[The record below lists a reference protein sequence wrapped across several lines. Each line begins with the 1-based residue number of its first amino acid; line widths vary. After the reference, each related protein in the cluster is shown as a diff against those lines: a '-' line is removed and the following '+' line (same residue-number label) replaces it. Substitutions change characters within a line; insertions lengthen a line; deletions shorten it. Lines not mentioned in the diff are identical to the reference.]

1 MADQEPLQLICTAGA
16 LRSSVISAA
25 NGSLPKPPVR
35 VVENVESW
43 LIFTDLVF
51 IDPIGTG
58 FSRSLPQDKD
68 TQDKSGEKANPSEV
82 VYQGDRI
89 LGSRGI

>member
-1 MADQEPLQLICTAGA
+1 
-16 LRSSVISAA
+16 
-25 NGSLPKPPVR
+25 
-35 VVENVESW
+35 VVDNAESW

-68 TQDKSGEKANPSEV
+68 IQDKSGEKAN
-82 VYQGDRI
+82 
-89 LGSRGI
+89 